1 MLEAI
6 LNSNPFALLA
16 VGVVVVFVLMF
27 IFVRPDK
34 KKSNKSGTT
43 ASAPSLSSIL
53 MIL

>member
-16 VGVVVVFVLMF
+16 IGVAIVFTLMF

-34 KKSNKSGTT
+34 KKSKK
-43 ASAPSLSSIL
+43 IR
-53 MIL
+53 